1 MNREQYMKMLRR
13 KLKHLPKNEFE
24 KAIEYFEEYF
34 AEAGIEHEQQAIEDL
49 GTPDEAA
56 ANIIQNMAVKNTLEP
71 IRDMKKGV
79 KAVWIGILAVFAVPV
94 ALPVLLM
101 AAGVALM
108 LFAAV
113 LLVLILLMTCCVFVI
128 IMGPVYF
135 FGGCTMLAQS
145 IPVALVCFGQGLACI
160 GIGLL
165 LGWGLYLMTRKFLNW
180 AVKAFGAIVKKGG
193 KNA

>member
-1 MNREQYMKMLRR
+1 MNKEQYMKMLKK

-34 AEAGIEHEQQAIEDL
+34 AEAGVEHEQQAIEDL

-56 ANIIQNMAVKNTLEP
+56 ANIIQNIAVKNTLEP
-71 IRDMKKGV
+71 IRDVKKGV
-79 KAVWIGILAVFAVPV
+79 NAVWVGILAVFAVPV
-94 ALPVLLM
+94 ALPILLVII
-101 AAGVALM
+101 GTVFI
-108 LFAAV
+108 LFATV
-113 LLVLILLMTCCVFVI
+113 LLVLIMLMISCVLVI

-145 IPVALVCFGQGLACI
+145 IPVALVCFGQGLASI

-165 LGWGLYLMTRKFLNW
+165 LGWGLYLLTRKFLNW
-180 AVKAFGAIVKKGG
+180 TVKAFGAIVKKGG

>member
-1 MNREQYMKMLRR
+1 MNKEQYMKMLKK

-34 AEAGIEHEQQAIEDL
+34 AEAGVEHEQQAIEDL

-56 ANIIQNMAVKNTLEP
+56 ANIIQNIAVRNTLEP
-71 IRDMKKGV
+71 IRDVKKGV
-79 KAVWIGILAVFAVPV
+79 NAVWVGILAVFAVPV
-94 ALPVLLM
+94 ALPILLVII
-101 AAGVALM
+101 GTVFI
-108 LFAAV
+108 LFATV
-113 LLVLILLMTCCVFVI
+113 LLVLIMLMISCVLVI

-145 IPVALVCFGQGLACI
+145 IPVALVCFGQGMASI

-165 LGWGLYLMTRKFLNW
+165 LGWGLYLLTRKFLNW
-180 AVKAFGAIVKKGG
+180 TVKAFGAIVKKGG

>member
-1 MNREQYMKMLRR
+1 MNKEQYMKMLKK
-13 KLKHLPKNEFE
+13 KLKHLPKNEFG

-34 AEAGIEHEQQAIEDL
+34 AEAGVEHEQQAIEDL

-56 ANIIQNMAVKNTLEP
+56 ANIIQNIAVRNTLEP
-71 IRDMKKGV
+71 IRDVKKGV
-79 KAVWIGILAVFAVPV
+79 NAVWVGILAVFAVPV
-94 ALPVLLM
+94 ALPILLVII
-101 AAGVALM
+101 GTVFI
-108 LFAAV
+108 LFATV
-113 LLVLILLMTCCVFVI
+113 LLVLIMLMVSCVLVI

-145 IPVALVCFGQGLACI
+145 IPVALVCFGQGLASI

-165 LGWGLYLMTRKFLNW
+165 LGWGLYLLTRKFLNW
-180 AVKAFGAIVKKGG
+180 TVKAFGAIVKKGG

>member
-1 MNREQYMKMLRR
+1 MNKEQYMKMLKK

-34 AEAGIEHEQQAIEDL
+34 AEAGAEHEQQAIEDL

-56 ANIIQNMAVKNTLEP
+56 ANIIQNIAVKNTLEP
-71 IRDMKKGV
+71 IRDVKKGV
-79 KAVWIGILAVFAVPV
+79 NAVWVGILAVFAVPV
-94 ALPVLLM
+94 ALPILLVII
-101 AAGVALM
+101 GTVFI

-113 LLVLILLMTCCVFVI
+113 LLVLIMLMISCVLVI

-145 IPVALVCFGQGLACI
+145 IPVALICFGQGLACI

-165 LGWGLYLMTRKFLNW
+165 LGWGLYLLTRKFLNW
-180 AVKAFGAIVKKGG
+180 TVKAFGAIVKKGG